1 MIIVLPEPGKKY
13 DLENYQD
20 KLFPFAYNIVGS
32 VEDAKDVVQ
41 DVVIKHYASDSAGID
56 NVMGYLVKSVINHA
70 INTKKRNQKIVAD
83 RLWLP
88 EPMATDR
95 SDANINREE
104 IISYSLLVMLE
115 KLSAR
120 ERAVFILKEAFDYSH
135 SEIGD
140 VLDISI
146 ENARKLLSRSK
157 KKIHS
162 EEYQCAPGNHKQS
175 SSYLNDYIKAIKN
188 GDVKSLE
195 KMLSED
201 ISLTADGG
209 GQIKVVR
216 ELTEGRKLSLKILFY
231 VFQTYQELQTIK
243 ITEVNHQPALLFYD
257 DETLTNCQVFELDES
272 QSMVKKIYSVLDPAK
287 LKLLS

>member
-1 MIIVLPEPGKKY
+1 M
-13 DLENYQD
+13 ENYQD

-32 VEDAKDVVQ
+32 VEDAKDIVQ
-41 DVVIKHYASDSAGID
+41 DVIIKHYASDVSGID
-56 NVMGYLVKSVINHA
+56 NEMGYLVKSVINHA

-95 SDANINREE
+95 SDADINREE
-104 IISYSLLVMLE
+104 IISYSILVMLE

-135 SEIGD
+135 SEIGN
-140 VLDISI
+140 VLDITTQ
-146 ENARKLLSRSK
+146 NARKLLSRSK
-157 KKIHS
+157 KKMLA
-162 EEYQCAPGNHKQS
+162 EEYQGTPSNHIQPPT
-175 SSYLNDYIKAIKN
+175 YLKKYIKAIKN

-195 KMLSED
+195 KMLSEE
-201 ISLTADGG
+201 ITLTADGG

-243 ITEVNHQPALLFYD
+243 MVEVNHQPALLFYD
-257 DETLTNCQVFELDES
+257 DETLTNCQVFELDEN
-272 QSMVKKIYSVLDPAK
+272 QSMVKKIYSVLDPDK
-287 LKLLS
+287 LKFLS

>member
-1 MIIVLPEPGKKY
+1 M
-13 DLENYQD
+13 ENYQD

-162 EEYQCAPGNHKQS
+162 EEYQCAPANHKQS

-231 VFQTYQELQTIK
+231 VFQTYQEFQTIK

-287 LKLLS
+287 LELLS